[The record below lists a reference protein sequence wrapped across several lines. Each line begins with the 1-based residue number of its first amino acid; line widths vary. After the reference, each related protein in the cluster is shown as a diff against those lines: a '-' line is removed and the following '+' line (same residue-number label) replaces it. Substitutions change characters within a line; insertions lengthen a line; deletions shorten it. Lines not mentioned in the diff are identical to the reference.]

1 LFHDSDIK
9 EEKIMIVLGVI
20 LLVLGVGLLIFAVYE
35 LREERRQW
43 KENENKKCIALLEL
57 LFLAIDPLDSLP
69 FLLFFSLLCIA
80 GGIVL
85 IL

>member
-1 LFHDSDIK
+1 
-9 EEKIMIVLGVI
+9 MIVLGVI

-35 LREERRQW
+35 LREEWRQW

-57 LFLAIDPLDSLP
+57 LFLAVDPLDSLP
-69 FLLFFSLLCIA
+69 FLLFFSLLFIA
-80 GGIVL
+80 GGILL